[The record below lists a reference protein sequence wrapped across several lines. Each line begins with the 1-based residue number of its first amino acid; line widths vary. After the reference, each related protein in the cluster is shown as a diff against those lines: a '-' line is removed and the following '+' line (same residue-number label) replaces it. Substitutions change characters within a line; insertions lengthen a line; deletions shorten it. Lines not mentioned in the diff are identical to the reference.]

1 MSVPSY
7 RDSVAL
13 LKERV
18 EISGDALPEVV
29 RVPRPDDD
37 PVGPS
42 LFRMRLDGAELT
54 GLCLRGLYV
63 SRSELKR
70 VSFAGSELQLAAFNW
85 SDLIE
90 CDFSGVDLRQA
101 DLRSSVFSRCRFDGA
116 TLDGADMRGTRFDS
130 CSFTGATL
138 AQAKLQ
144 RGGTLA
150 WLGVGRAQEALPLS
164 PEQRATILWVRDAP
178 EAPGG

>member
-1 MSVPSY
+1 MLSY
-7 RDSVAL
+7 SDSIAL

-18 EISGDALPEVV
+18 EIIGDALPEVV

-37 PVGPS
+37 PFGPS
-42 LFRMRLDGAELT
+42 LFRMGLEGAELA

-70 VSFAGSELQLAAFNW
+70 VSFAGSDLQLAAFNW
-85 SDLIE
+85 SDLID

-101 DLRSSVFSRCRFDGA
+101 DMRSSAFSRCRFDRA
-116 TLDGADMRGTRFDS
+116 ALDGADLRGTRFDS
-130 CSFTGATL
+130 CSFAGATL

-144 RGGTLA
+144 RGGALA
-150 WLGVGRAQEALPLS
+150 WLGIGRAQEALPLS
-164 PEQRATILWVRDAP
+164 DEQRATILWLSDAP